1 MKVLYAIQGT
11 GNGHLSRA
19 RDVIPA
25 LRKYCATEI
34 LVSGYQADVNIPY
47 LLDYKYRGVSFVFGQ
62 KGGIDFWDTFKK
74 AKLKYFLQEVSS
86 VPVENYDLVINDFE
100 PVTAWACE
108 VKDIPCISL
117 SHQSAVINKYSPRPK
132 KQDVVG
138 NLILK
143 KYAPTKAQYG
153 FHFDRYAPNIF
164 TPVIRK
170 EIREAEVENHGYYTV
185 YLPAYSDEKLVQVL
199 SQIDGVRW
207 QVFSKNAKQKT
218 TIDKV
223 EIWPI
228 DNSTYIESVRK
239 CNGLLCGAG
248 FEAPAEAIHMGKKLM
263 VIPMKFQFE
272 QWCNAAA
279 LEEMGVL
286 VLKKMNEN
294 SVEKIQEWVDSRE
307 AIEIEYPDQTE
318 MIIQQIMEEQIWSHK
333 KASKTMVF

>member
-19 RDVIPA
+19 RDIIPA
-25 LRKYCATEI
+25 LRKYCSAEI

-47 LLDYKYRGVSFVFGQ
+47 LLDYKCRGVSFIFGQ
-62 KGGIDFWDTFKK
+62 KGGIDIWDTVKK
-74 AKLKYFLQEVSS
+74 ARLQYFLREVSS

-108 VKDIPCISL
+108 RRGVPCVSL
-117 SHQSAVINKYSPRPK
+117 SHQSAVINKHSPRPK
-132 KQDVVG
+132 KKDVVG
-138 NLILK
+138 NLILQ

-170 EIREAEVENHGYYTV
+170 EIRNAVTTNHGYYTV

-199 SQIDGVRW
+199 SQIDGVHW
-207 QVFSKNAKQKT
+207 QVFSKNAQHKT
-218 TIDKV
+218 TIGK
-223 EIWPI
+223 IHISPI
-228 DNSTYIESVRK
+228 DNDAYIESVRK

-263 VIPMKFQFE
+263 VIPMKSQFE

-279 LEEMGVL
+279 LEAMGVP
-286 VLKKMNEN
+286 VLKRMKKKA
-294 SVEKIQEWVDSRE
+294 VAKIREWVDSNE
-307 AIEIEYPDQTE
+307 TVEIEYPDQTE
-318 MIIQQIMEEQIWSHK
+318 MIVQQIIEEH
-333 KASKTMVF
+333 TN